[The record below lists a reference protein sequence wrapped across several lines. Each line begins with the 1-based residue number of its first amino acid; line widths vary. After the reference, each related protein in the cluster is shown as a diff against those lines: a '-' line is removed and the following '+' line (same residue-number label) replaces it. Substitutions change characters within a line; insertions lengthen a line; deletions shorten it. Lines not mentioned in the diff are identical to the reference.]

1 MTYISRSHNPAD
13 LFHRVEVRGQ
23 SSMHSEDLLVNDG
36 CDWKTVE
43 TIRESFPQLYVV
55 SSFTLVVEAIYT
67 IDGGTLM
74 VAAKNEEIFG
84 ILDLIGQEKT
94 NGL

>member
-1 MTYISRSHNPAD
+1 MTYVSRSHNPAD
-13 LFHRVEVRGQ
+13 LFHGVEVGGQ
-23 SSMHSEDLLVNDG
+23 SSMHGEDFLVNDG

-43 TIRESFPQLYVV
+43 TIREGFPQLYVV

-84 ILDLIGQEKT
+84 VLDLIG
-94 NGL
+94 